1 MSCSSEDIESEQI
14 SIPPNQADEVPC
26 NLETPCNNLEIQRHY
41 EEARLAMLDRPGEEE
56 FSIRS
61 SSSVAPT
68 IVDEDDKG
76 VLLSNIYSSNFDND
90 NEISSLRRRLAKQR
104 SDTI

>member
-1 MSCSSEDIESEQI
+1 
-14 SIPPNQADEVPC
+14 
-26 NLETPCNNLEIQRHY
+26 
-41 EEARLAMLDRPGEEE
+41 MLDRREEEE

-68 IVDEDDKG
+68 IVDDDDKG
-76 VLLSNIYSSNFDND
+76 VLLSNIYSSNFGND